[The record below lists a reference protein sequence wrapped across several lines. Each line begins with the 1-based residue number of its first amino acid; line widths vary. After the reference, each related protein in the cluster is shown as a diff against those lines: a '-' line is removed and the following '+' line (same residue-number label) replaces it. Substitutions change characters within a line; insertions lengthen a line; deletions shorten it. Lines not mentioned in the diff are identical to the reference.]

1 LAISFEPGT
10 AVEFTCYWN
19 GEPETIRGITVED
32 SANNQF
38 RIAVDI
44 EPGQRLKSRRVIR
57 NRSALRARTVALFGH
72 AGGAPFDSGP
82 GSSIPPDKRPA
93 RHHKPM
99 TTCDLAQK
107 MLVIKK

>member
-1 LAISFEPGT
+1 MAISFEPGT

-44 EPGQRLKSRRVIR
+44 EPGQRLKSQRVIR
-57 NRSALRARTVALFGH
+57 NRSALRARTVALFGQ

-82 GSSIPPDKRPA
+82 GPPYLQMNRRADITQADDDVRSCAK
-93 RHHKPM
+93 
-99 TTCDLAQK
+99 CS
-107 MLVIKK
+107 

>member
-44 EPGQRLKSRRVIR
+44 GPGQRLKSGRVIR
-57 NRSALRARTVALFGH
+57 NRSALRARTVSLFGQ
-72 AGGAPFDSGP
+72 AGGALFDSGA
-82 GSSIPPDKRPA
+82 GSAIRPNEPA
-93 RHHKPM
+93 GRHYKSR
-99 TTCDLAQK
+99 
-107 MLVIKK
+107 